1 MLWRLSWKNVW
12 RNKLRSIV
20 VIIAITLGVF
30 AGVFFMAFMNGMVE
44 DRVNKLI
51 GTEVAHIQVH
61 KPEFL
66 ENSDFTLRISEADSL
81 LNSFRT
87 VPHVKAATK
96 RIIILSMVASAETGT
111 GVKINGVVPEEEQK
125 VSNISERLISG
136 NYFSG
141 KQKNPV
147 VIGKRLAEKLDV
159 GLKNKIVITI
169 QDASKDITSG
179 AFRIAGIFE
188 TDNYMFDE
196 TSIFV
201 RYDDLCRLSGLQGNE
216 AHEIAILLDNN
227 ENCDVVKQAL
237 VKNNPDLE
245 VKAWLEISPEGGYL
259 VGMMDQ
265 YMAIFMIIILLAL
278 CFGIINTMLMVVLE
292 RIRELGMLMAVGM
305 SKAKVFLM
313 IMLETIYLSLTG
325 GLAGIVLAY
334 AVCSHFEKA
343 GIDLYFWKDAFESVG
358 YSSFV
363 YPTIHIKMILLT
375 SFLVVL
381 TGVFSAIYPA
391 LKAIKLDPAIA
402 TRNE

>member
-136 NYFSG
+136 NYFTG

-237 VKNNPDLE
+237 VKNIPDLE